1 MIVNEWEPY
10 FTAHYGHVFPD
21 TYLCL
26 DTEYTGGDE
35 RTDFVMEIGHVM
47 VEDRQ
52 VVDQLNI
59 VLDWSVHPGVD
70 VELLRYKLNNIQSIM
85 GLDWRV
91 TWDVMKEEGIAPFKA
106 LRFYHKFFKAWN
118 KRDLPYVAHNGRV
131 AEERMLRGAF
141 NRYLNR
147 SFVIGDNQ
155 LWDTGAI
162 FKATALLESSDLS
175 HSSHHWKCHPKH
187 SDTMKEYFNRVL
199 GVRAKG
205 IRWKLKLCLEQYELL
220 DQLQDDH
227 RYHQAVYDAYCSYLL
242 MEAYREKV
250 TRCNAGEELEEQSVD
265 IVDEWENELEDEFPE
280 FVEVPR
286 QPLEEKT
293 REVVRTTATTVL
305 PPAPAF
311 TRSSKVS
318 KEDLKERLKSSP
330 KPEAEKQKPLQPVR
344 GRKRGQRVI

>member
-10 FTAHYGHVFPD
+10 FTARYGHTFPD

-52 VVDQLNI
+52 VVNRLNM

-70 VELLRYKLNNIQSIM
+70 VELLRHKLNNIQSIM
-85 GLDWRV
+85 GNDWRI
-91 TWDVMKEEGIAPFKA
+91 TWDVMKEEGIAPFKV
-106 LRFYHKFFKAWN
+106 LRFYHKFFKAWDRRN
-118 KRDLPYVAHNGRV
+118 LPYVAHNGRI

-147 SFVIGDNQ
+147 AFVIGDNQ

-162 FKATALLESSDLS
+162 FKATALLASSDLS
-175 HSSHHWKCHPKH
+175 HDKHRWSCYPKH
-187 SDTMKEYFNRVL
+187 SDSMKDYFNRVL

-205 IRWKLKLCLEQYELL
+205 IRWKLKLCLEHYKLL

-227 RYHQAVYDAYCSYLL
+227 RYHQAVHDAYCSYLL
-242 MEAYREKV
+242 MEAYREQV
-250 TRCNAGEELEEQSVD
+250 TRCNLENVVELE
-265 IVDEWENELEDEFPE
+265 WEEEFETEVPN

-286 QPLEEKT
+286 QPRSKAEVLADKA
-293 REVVRTTATTVL
+293 REVVRTTATTVS
-305 PPAPAF
+305 PPAPSF
-311 TRSSKVS
+311 KRPQSVPEGES
-318 KEDLKERLKSSP
+318 KEQLKSSTEP
-330 KPEAEKQKPLQPVR
+330 KTKKTKEASQPIR
-344 GRKRGQRVI
+344 GRKRGQRVV